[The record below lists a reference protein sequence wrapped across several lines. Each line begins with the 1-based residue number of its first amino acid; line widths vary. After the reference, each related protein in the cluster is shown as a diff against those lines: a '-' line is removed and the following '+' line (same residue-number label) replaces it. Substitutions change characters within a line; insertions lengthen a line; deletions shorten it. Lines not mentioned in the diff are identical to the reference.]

1 MKKKL
6 FYSVLCILFVIL
18 NSCDNTKETTPTTK
32 SSSDMNIVFL
42 HHSTGSYIWNGTKRT
57 FLIKVVNRISDRLAE
72 MMTKSPRVPAY
83 IDAHN
88 LENQTDY
95 RITEMAFPKIS
106 PYGWNNYPF
115 DYYNIWVKN
124 GGEESFM
131 EEPTLEMLT
140 KDYQVI
146 IFKHCYPSSNIQPDQ
161 DSVDINS
168 DVKTLANYKLQYNA
182 LKKKMHEFPDT
193 KFILFT
199 GAVQVQYYLP
209 EEEAKRAK
217 AFYDWVINEWNE
229 KEDNIY
235 LWDLYALQ
243 TEGGLYFKDD
253 YALTPFNSHPGGD
266 FSKRVSRL
274 FANRIIDVVKNNG
287 KKTSLTG
294 EALQ

>member
-1 MKKKL
+1 MKIKL
-6 FYSVLCILFVIL
+6 IYFVLGAFFVIL
-18 NSCDNTKETTPTTK
+18 NSCNNSKEATPTTK
-32 SSSDMNIVFL
+32 TSSDMNIAFL
-42 HHSTGSYIWNGTKRT
+42 HHSTGSAIWNGTKRT

-83 IDAHN
+83 IEAHN

-106 PYGWNNYPF
+106 PYGWNNYPY

-124 GGEESFM
+124 AGGEPYL

-161 DSVDINS
+161 DSADINS
-168 DVKTLANYKLQYNA
+168 DVKTMANYKLQYKA
-182 LKKKMHEFPDT
+182 LKKKMHEFPNT

-209 EEEAKRAK
+209 DEEAKRAK
-217 AFYDWVINEWNE
+217 TFYNWVINEWNE
-229 KEDNIY
+229 EGDNIY

-253 YALTPFNSHPGGD
+253 YALTPYNSHPGGD
-266 FSKRVSRL
+266 FSKKVSRL
-274 FANRIIDVVKNNG
+274 FANRIIDVVENNG
-287 KKTSLTG
+287 TKTKLTG